1 MVESKFDFN
10 NMGKQMP
17 YRTPD
22 HFFEKMQE
30 RVIERARSEK
40 RKKQFRMKLI
50 ISATL
55 AAAAVLLGVLFFPVQ
70 QLGIEKFPA
79 NVFIVSTDS
88 DYSYSDAMDQYIVG
102 MSDEELTEW
111 VELSENDIFIN

>member
-1 MVESKFDFN
+1 MIESKFDFKN
-10 NMGKQMP
+10 IGKQMP

-22 HFFEKMQE
+22 YFFEKMQE
-30 RVIERARSEK
+30 RVMERARSEK
-40 RKKQFRMKLI
+40 RKKQSRVKLI

-55 AAAAVLLGVLFFPVQ
+55 AAAAVLLGVLSFPVQ
-70 QLGIEKFPA
+70 QIEKFPN
-79 NVFIVSTDS
+79 NVLIVSTDS

-102 MSDEELTEW
+102 MSDEELAEW